1 MPSETNGARFACA
14 MPTAERENA
23 MAGRE
28 PISPAVSK
36 LSQSGEASKL
46 PSVMEALLQR
56 MRS

>member
-1 MPSETNGARFACA
+1 

-23 MAGRE
+23 IAGRE

-36 LSQSGEASKL
+36 FSQSGDASKL
-46 PSVMEALLQR
+46 PSVMDALLQR